1 MAAGE
6 VTHTDR
12 LGFTVFLAL
21 VFHTVLILG
30 VGFAPEDPQ
39 SSARSLDVT
48 LATQRSEEAPEDAD
62 FVAEADQAGSGT
74 EEEVAELTTTE
85 PPQVAESEL
94 RETEP
99 LPEEPAQPEPEPQS
113 EQDEVVTT
121 EEEGDHEVP
130 QEQTEAPPEEELEQ
144 DEERSL
150 MDRSREIASL
160 EARLSDQRNHYTQRP
175 RVSRVNSVSAMESGN
190 AAYVRQWQ
198 EHIERVG
205 NLNYP
210 EEARRRGLHGEVRMM
225 VAINSDGSIREI
237 EVRQSSGH
245 TVLDDAAKRIVRQ
258 ASPYEAFTEQMKEEQ
273 DVLEIIRTWSFQPRG
288 LTGGSG

>member
-6 VTHTDR
+6 VTHADR

-21 VFHTVLILG
+21 VFHAVVILG

-39 SSARSLDVT
+39 PSARSLDVT
-48 LATQRSEEAPEDAD
+48 LATQPSDEAPDEAD

-74 EEEVAELTTTE
+74 EEEVAELTATQ
-85 PPQVAESEL
+85 PPQVPEREI

-99 LPEEPAQPEPEPQS
+99 LPEEPAEPEPQP
-113 EQDEVVTT
+113 EPAQDEVVTT
-121 EEEGDHEVP
+121 EREGDQEVP
-130 QEQTEAPPEEELEQ
+130 QEQRETPVEQ
-144 DEERSL
+144 ETDPGERRSL

-160 EARLSDQRNHYTQRP
+160 QARLSDQRNHYAKRP
-175 RVSRVNSVSAMESGN
+175 RVSRVSSVSAMASAN

-225 VAINSDGSIREI
+225 VAINSDGSVREI

-245 TVLDDAAKRIVRQ
+245 TVLDDAARRIVRQ
-258 ASPYEAFTEQMKEEQ
+258 ASPYEAFTEDMKEEQ